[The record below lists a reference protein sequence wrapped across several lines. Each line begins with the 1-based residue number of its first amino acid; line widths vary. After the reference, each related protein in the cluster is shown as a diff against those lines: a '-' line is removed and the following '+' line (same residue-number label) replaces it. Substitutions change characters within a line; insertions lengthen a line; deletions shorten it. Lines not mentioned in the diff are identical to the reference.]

1 MGVAAELGYQHR
13 DPNIVQRAMQAFGSS
28 RVGAWFFSKTLRHLD
43 RAVHKLSGGRTS
55 VPQLLAGLPV
65 LFVTAT
71 GRKSGQPRT
80 SPLLAVPLADTL
92 ALVGTN
98 FGQTSTPGWALN
110 LESDPAVRVHYRGVE
125 RALTARP
132 ATDDERAEVWRAAAN
147 VYPGY
152 DKYQQRISGREIR
165 IFVLEPVA

>member
-1 MGVAAELGYQHR
+1 MGIASDLGYQHR
-13 DPNIVQRAMQAFGSS
+13 EPNLVQRAMQAFSSS
-28 RVGAWFFSKTLRHLD
+28 RFGAWFFSKTLRYLD

-55 VPQLLAGLPV
+55 VPQVLAGLPV
-65 LFVTAT
+65 LLVTTT

-80 SPLLAVPLADTL
+80 SPLVAVPLADTL

-98 FGQTSTPGWALN
+98 FGQTSTPAWALN
-110 LESDPAVRVHYRGVE
+110 LESDPGLHVQYRDVE

-132 ATDDERAEVWRAAAN
+132 ATDDERAEVWRAAAG

-165 IFVLEPVA
+165 IFVLEPG